1 MIPAVGVLYIVN
13 VMATTKDEIR
23 ARIASSVRA
32 ERARHGL
39 TQYELANRTGLN
51 RSYISEIEGGDR
63 MPSAWVVVRLAEA
76 LETTV
81 GKLLGEG

>member
-1 MIPAVGVLYIVN
+1 
-13 VMATTKDEIR
+13 MATTKDEIR

-32 ERARHGL
+32 ERAREGL
-39 TQYELANRTGLN
+39 TQTELAARSGLN

-76 LETTV
+76 LEATV
-81 GKLLGEG
+81 GELLGG